1 MHDLSHIHL
10 LEGRWPYKGSLM
22 LYKCKSMAALLEFW
36 NSTEYREAMK
46 LREGI
51 VKADSTVAI
60 ESTG

>member
-1 MHDLSHIHL
+1 
-10 LEGRWPYKGSLM
+10 M